1 MNHASISPDGNLL
14 IAVGDVSQVFFCQ
27 RICLSNNCLP
37 VDGEPAFARY
47 EWHEIAEPNLS
58 SAQTLD
64 ACFSTAFSPSG
75 HMCAAASQA
84 GVINIFD
91 TSLIRGDME
100 GGEAVIEILK
110 SSPCFGRDFC
120 GAVRSMSFA
129 PPPWDL
135 LAWAEDQGRV
145 CVIDLRNA
153 FHYRQTIELETHS
166 PTLIIANIVESTDD
180 RSMTVEQQQLEI
192 EERFMQRHRAA
203 LDADDHVA
211 AVSHA
216 TDYIELAA
224 ERRRIDREAREAGL
238 PVFGEEFNL
247 LTDNERQVLDSIRLN
262 RLQDN
267 EQSRTH
273 TGLRPIPQLEFPPVF

>member
-1 MNHASISPDGNLL
+1 M
-14 IAVGDVSQVFFCQ
+14 SQVFFCQ
-27 RICLSNNCLP
+27 RIRLPNSLP
-37 VDGEPAFARY
+37 VEGEPTFPRY
-47 EWHEIAEPNLS
+47 AWHEIAEPKLS
-58 SAQTLD
+58 AAQPLD

-75 HMCAAASQA
+75 HLCAAASQA
-84 GVINIFD
+84 GIINVFD
-91 TSLIRGDME
+91 TSLIHGDME
-100 GGEAVIEILK
+100 GEEALLEIFK
-110 SSPCFGRDFC
+110 SSPCLGRDSC

-153 FHYRQTIELETHS
+153 FRYRQTVELDTDS
-166 PTLIIANIVESTDD
+166 PALVVANLVESTED
-180 RSMTVEQQQLEI
+180 RAVNLEDRQLEI
-192 EERFMQRHRAA
+192 EERFIQRHRAA

-224 ERRRIDREAREAGL
+224 VRRRIDREAREAGL

-247 LTDNERQVLDSIRLN
+247 LTDSERQVLDSIRLS
-262 RLQDN
+262 RLHDN

-273 TGLRPIPQLEFPPVF
+273 TG

>member
-14 IAVGDVSQVFFCQ
+14 IAVGDVPQVFFCQ
-27 RICLSNNCLP
+27 RICLSSNCQP
-37 VDGEPAFARY
+37 VDGEPVFARY
-47 EWHEIAEPNLS
+47 EWRKIAEPKLS
-58 SAQTLD
+58 LAQTLD

-75 HMCAAASQA
+75 HVCAAASQ
-84 GVINIFD
+84 GGTINIFD
-91 TSLIRGDME
+91 TSLIGGDLE
-100 GGEAVIEILK
+100 GEEAVIEILK
-110 SSPCFGRDFC
+110 SPPYLGRDLS
-120 GAVRSMSFA
+120 GMIRSMSFA

-145 CVIDLRNA
+145 CVIDLRNS
-153 FHYRQTIELETHS
+153 FRYRQTIELETSS
-166 PTLIIANIVESTDD
+166 PNLFVANIVESIDD
-180 RSMTVEQQQLEI
+180 RSMTTEQQQLAI

-224 ERRRIDREAREAGL
+224 ERRRIEREAREAGV
-238 PVFGEEFNL
+238 PVFGGEFNL
-247 LTDNERQVLDSIRLN
+247 LTENERQVLDSIRLS

-267 EQSRTH
+267 EQNRTH
-273 TGLRPIPQLEFPPVF
+273 TG

>member
-27 RICLSNNCLP
+27 RICLSNSRQP
-37 VDGEPAFARY
+37 VDGEPNFARY
-47 EWHEIAEPNLS
+47 EWRKIAEPKLS
-58 SAQTLD
+58 SAQSAD

-75 HMCAAASQA
+75 HVCAAASQA

-91 TSLIRGDME
+91 TSSIRSDME
-100 GGEAVIEILK
+100 GDEAVIEILK
-110 SSPCFGRDFC
+110 SSPCLGRDFC
-120 GAVRSMSFA
+120 GTIRSMSFA

-153 FHYRQTIELETHS
+153 FRYKQTIELEMNS
-166 PTLIIANIVESTDD
+166 PNLFIANIVESTDD
-180 RSMTVEQQQLEI
+180 RNMTTEQRQLAI

-203 LDADDHVA
+203 LDADDHIA

-224 ERRRIDREAREAGL
+224 ERRRIEREAREAGV

-247 LTDNERQVLDSIRLN
+247 LTDNERQVLDSIRLS

-267 EQSRTH
+267 EQNRTH
-273 TGLRPIPQLEFPPVF
+273 TG

>member
-27 RICLSNNCLP
+27 RICLANHCQP

-47 EWHEIAEPNLS
+47 EWREIAQPKLS
-58 SAQTLD
+58 SAQPLD

-75 HMCAAASQA
+75 HVCAAASQA
-84 GVINIFD
+84 GIINIFD

-100 GGEAVIEILK
+100 GEEAVIEVLK
-110 SSPCFGRDFC
+110 SSPCLGRDIP
-120 GAVRSMSFA
+120 GAIRSMSFA

-145 CVIDLRNA
+145 CVVDLRNA
-153 FHYRQTIELETHS
+153 FRYRQTIELETHS
-166 PTLIIANIVESTDD
+166 PNLVIATIAESMDD
-180 RSMTVEQQQLEI
+180 RSMSAEQQQLAI

-203 LDADDHVA
+203 LEADDHIA

-224 ERRRIDREAREAGL
+224 ERRRIEREAREAGL
-238 PVFGEEFNL
+238 HVFGEEFNL

-262 RLQDN
+262 RLQDS
-267 EQSRTH
+267 EQNRTH
-273 TGLRPIPQLEFPPVF
+273 TGNSLFSSPIF

>member
-27 RICLSNNCLP
+27 RICLSTGLP
-37 VDGEPAFARY
+37 EDGEPTFARY
-47 EWHEIAEPNLS
+47 EWHEIAEPKLC
-58 SAQTLD
+58 SAQPLD
-64 ACFSTAFSPSG
+64 ACFTTAFSPSG
-75 HMCAAASQA
+75 HICAAASQA
-84 GVINIFD
+84 GIINIFD

-100 GGEAVIEILK
+100 SGDAVIEILK
-110 SSPCFGRDFC
+110 SSQCLGRDFC
-120 GAVRSMSFA
+120 GAIRSMSFG

-153 FHYRQTIELETHS
+153 FRYRQIIELETES
-166 PTLIIANIVESTDD
+166 PSLVVANIVESTED
-180 RSMTVEQQQLEI
+180 RSMTLEQRQLEI

-224 ERRRIDREAREAGL
+224 ERRRIEREAREAGL

-247 LTDNERQVLDSIRLN
+247 LTDSERQVLDSIRLS

-267 EQSRTH
+267 EQGRAH
-273 TGLRPIPQLEFPPVF
+273 TGQ

>member
-27 RICLSNNCLP
+27 RICLANNCQS
-37 VDGEPAFARY
+37 VDGEPTFARY
-47 EWHEIAEPNLS
+47 EWRKIAEPKLS
-58 SAQTLD
+58 SAQPSD
-64 ACFSTAFSPSG
+64 ACFATAFSPSG
-75 HMCAAASQA
+75 HICAAASQA
-84 GVINIFD
+84 GIINIFD
-91 TSLIRGDME
+91 TSLIGSDLE
-100 GGEAVIEILK
+100 GEEAVIEILK
-110 SSPCFGRDFC
+110 SSPCLGRDFC
-120 GAVRSMSFA
+120 GKIRSMSFA

-153 FHYRQTIELETHS
+153 FRYRQTIELETNS
-166 PTLIIANIVESTDD
+166 PNLFIANIVESTDD
-180 RSMTVEQQQLEI
+180 RSMTTEQQQLAI

-203 LDADDHVA
+203 LDADDHIA

-224 ERRRIDREAREAGL
+224 ERRRIEREAREAGV
-238 PVFGEEFNL
+238 PVFREEFNL
-247 LTDNERQVLDSIRLN
+247 LTENERQVLDSIRLS

-267 EQSRTH
+267 EQNRTN
-273 TGLRPIPQLEFPPVF
+273 TG